1 MDLTQQD
8 ISNEVTLLCRACWF
22 VLTSKENQGNFD
34 LNGDL
39 SRVNFEEMLMTLNRS
54 LVLKKIKYFIQ
65 SCLKRHS
72 T

>member
-39 SRVNFEEMLMTLNRS
+39 SRVNF
-54 LVLKKIKYFIQ
+54 
-65 SCLKRHS
+65 
-72 T
+72 